1 MELGADSLEAGAGI
15 MISDLT
21 RCDPFLNETFDNELL
36 CDRVNRRGRFCLG
49 YLITCMLLAQ
59 IPGCASGESQGSVR
73 LERAG
78 GRLLYQGAPLPF
90 YQLLLLPEDG
100 PAAIGLA
107 NEDGN
112 FVLGTHRPEDGAISG
127 THRAAIVYVGDP
139 ELDPSQHGPVSGYV
153 PPPPASI
160 RIPKKYG
167 DATISGLTVEIPVGG
182 SDEIIIDLE

>member
-1 MELGADSLEAGAGI
+1 MKSNLIERDG
-15 MISDLT
+15 
-21 RCDPFLNETFDNELL
+21 FLNPNHDHERMPDWVAPSGYFY
-36 CDRVNRRGRFCLG
+36 LG
-49 YLITCMLLAQ
+49 YLFTLILLAQ
-59 IPGCASGESQGSVR
+59 IPGCTPVDSKGNVR
-73 LERAG
+73 LERAS
-78 GRLLYQGAPLPF
+78 GRLLYQGLPLPF
-90 YQLLLLPEDG
+90 HQILLLPVDG

-112 FVLGTHRPEDGAISG
+112 FVLGTHRPEDGAVSG

-167 DATISGLTVEIPVGG
+167 DAINSGVTVEIPVGG
-182 SDEIIIDLE
+182 SDEIIINLE